1 MSQKDLINQ
10 LKQLHDELPDQT
22 LEEGQHKHLIGDL
35 LENLESQDIGNENF
49 DQFSDLTESV
59 KLLLIKYED
68 NHPALAGI
76 LRSLSNTL
84 AGMGI

>member
-1 MSQKDLINQ
+1 MSQKDLIKQ
-10 LKQLHDELPDQT
+10 LQQLHDELPDQS
-22 LEEGQHKHLIGDL
+22 LEDGQHKHLIADM
-35 LENLESQDIGNENF
+35 LENLESRDIGNENF
-49 DQFSDLTESV
+49 DQFSDATDTI
-59 KLLLIKYED
+59 KALLIKYED